1 VYAELTRL
9 PNSLLTGLGVVFA
22 LLVYS
27 DWRVNP
33 PTALIGF
40 LTGFFGTAASMMVND
55 YVDRHVDA
63 VNKPWKPIPSGA
75 VNPSTA
81 LYASI
86 ALIVLAVAVN
96 AFASALALT
105 TALVYAVLAYG
116 YSFLRKHWWSH
127 FIVSAAT
134 TAPVVYGYA
143 LAGAPADKLW
153 FTALYAA
160 TIFLATTGRE
170 VVKAV
175 MDMEGDKAYGYVT
188 LPVKYGIEAAR
199 KAILAHAFAAPVAG
213 ILAGVI
219 GGVSILYH
227 ALMLVASA
235 IYNYS
240 MLEAYKHVSDKAVLE
255 KARKRALAAMAVGLL
270 AFLLSRTRF

>member
-1 VYAELTRL
+1 L

-22 LLVYS
+22 LLVYC

-33 PTALIGF
+33 STALIGF

-75 VNPSTA
+75 VDPVKV
-81 LYASI
+81 LYASV

-96 AFASALALT
+96 AFASALALA

-153 FTALYAA
+153 FTALFAA
-160 TIFLATTGRE
+160 AMFLATTGRE

-175 MDMEGDKAYGYVT
+175 MDMEGDKACGYVT
-188 LPVKYGIEAAR
+188 LPIKYGVEAAR
-199 KAILAHAFAAPVAG
+199 RVVLVHAVAAPVAG
-213 ILAGVI
+213 VLAGVV
-219 GGVSILYH
+219 GGSSILYY

-235 IYNYS
+235 IYSYS
-240 MLEAYKHVSDKAVLE
+240 MLEAYKHAGDRAVLE
-255 KARKRALAAMAVGLL
+255 KARRRALAAMAVGLL
-270 AFLLSRTRF
+270 AFLSSRTRF